1 MCLGEI
7 IKKKKV
13 QSMPAVCWAPS
24 PYMQIAVRGSL
35 KGRAEENENLL
46 VFLPFGTEHYFGNE
60 QVSC

>member
-35 KGRAEENENLL
+35 KGRAEENEN
-46 VFLPFGTEHYFGNE
+46 TIY
-60 QVSC
+60 S